1 MPFQPAVSEPP
12 RLTYRLPEDISP
24 AAVEALD
31 TMLSAALQSGLALLA
46 PPQQEKPAPGHPSPR
61 TAPNSKPT
69 AGAAT
74 AAARNTALT
83 CKAVTTR
90 GLRCQRAS
98 AVGGLC
104 KQHHNR
110 RQADETETEPGPLS
124 ASDNGTN
131 TAPTDNPAKHASGT
145 NAMPAKPAGTLA
157 QRQPCEH
164 CGGLMKRQTSITA
177 AGRSESLTCLSC
189 GRDAPDP
196 AVATA

>member
-1 MPFQPAVSEPP
+1 MPFQPAFYDSP
-12 RLTYRLPEDISP
+12 RLTYPLPEDISP

-31 TMLSAALQSGLALLA
+31 TMLSAALQSGLALLG
-46 PPQQEKPAPGHPSPR
+46 PTQQEKPAPDHPSPR
-61 TAPNSKPT
+61 TAPSNKPT

-98 AVGGLC
+98 AVGELC

-110 RQADETETEPGPLS
+110 RQTDETETEPDPLP

-131 TAPTDNPAKHASGT
+131 TAPKDNPAKRASGT
-145 NAMPAKPAGTLA
+145 NPIPAKPAVTSD

-164 CGGLMKRQTSITA
+164 CGGLIKRQTTITA
-177 AGRSESLTCLSC
+177 AGRSESLTCLNC
-189 GRDAPDP
+189 GRDAPEP